1 MEEVEDIVKE
11 EVVVVSSPVTT
22 ITIETVQPEPEKS
35 KTEEENIK
43 KEENIDV
50 EMVNIEIPTTTSTI
64 TTNDTT
70 TTNTDTAAT
79 TTDNPVASGS
89 KTEIILEDN
98 KCLHKDIESNIEKIL
113 GCFDDDQDKKVGGV
127 EESSLKE

>member
-1 MEEVEDIVKE
+1 MEDVIAIVKE
-11 EVVVVSSPVTT
+11 EIVVSPPVTT
-22 ITIETVQPEPEKS
+22 ISIETIQPEPEKS
-35 KTEEENIK
+35 KTEEENTK
-43 KEENIDV
+43 KDESIDV
-50 EMVNIEIPTTTSTI
+50 EMVNIEIPITTSTI
-64 TTNDTT
+64 TTNDTP
-70 TTNTDTAAT
+70 TNTITTATT

-113 GCFDDDQDKKVGGV
+113 GCFNDEQEKKVGTV

>member
-1 MEEVEDIVKE
+1 
-11 EVVVVSSPVTT
+11 
-22 ITIETVQPEPEKS
+22 
-35 KTEEENIK
+35 
-43 KEENIDV
+43 
-50 EMVNIEIPTTTSTI
+50 MVNIEIPTTTST

-70 TTNTDTAAT
+70 TNTITTSATKT

-113 GCFDDDQDKKVGGV
+113 GCFNDEQDKKVATV